1 MSTIASLISRH
12 NKVYRRDKMLV
23 FFSFLSVLIVII
35 LYAVFLQ
42 KLQVDAIEAV
52 VPASTEVTTLVNE
65 WMVAGLLS
73 IITITTTLAAFGIY
87 IRDLETKVLA
97 DFLTAPISRLSLQL
111 SYVANAWIIGFILSV
126 IAFILCEVFIVV
138 SGGHFVDAATFIE
151 IIGIIALSVSL
162 SSMLNLFF
170 TLLVSTQTA
179 FSSLSTIIGTAI
191 GFLCGVYV
199 PMGSLPDAV
208 QKLIQFFL
216 ISHST
221 VLFREA
227 LMTDSLDKVFA
238 FAPEAALDYKISF
251 GVVYEIGDTVLSTSI
266 SYLII
271 IVSTIALAAIS
282 LLLFKLKSK

>member
-73 IITITTTLAAFGIY
+73 IITITTTLAAFSIY

-97 DFLTAPISRLSLQL
+97 DFLTAPTSRLSLQL

-126 IAFILCEVFIVV
+126 IAFILCEVFIIA

-151 IIGIIALSVSL
+151 IVGIIALSVSL
-162 SSMLNLFF
+162 SSMLN
-170 TLLVSTQTA
+170 
-179 FSSLSTIIGTAI
+179 
-191 GFLCGVYV
+191 
-199 PMGSLPDAV
+199 
-208 QKLIQFFL
+208 
-216 ISHST
+216 
-221 VLFREA
+221 
-227 LMTDSLDKVFA
+227 
-238 FAPEAALDYKISF
+238 
-251 GVVYEIGDTVLSTSI
+251 
-266 SYLII
+266 
-271 IVSTIALAAIS
+271 
-282 LLLFKLKSK
+282 